1 MGYEWVISKLTE
13 LLGSENVIADP
24 EELYTYSFTAYA
36 VVREEPIAIVKVHN
50 SEDVSKVLKFAY
62 EYGIPVVPRG
72 SGTSVIGA
80 STPSKGSIVLDLR
93 PMRGIKVDVANGVV
107 EAEAGAYVDE
117 VDKECRKYGFMFPVD
132 PASAEAA
139 TVGGALAMDA
149 GGMRGARYGTMR
161 HVTLGIEVVLPDGQ
175 VLTLGAP
182 VYKQATGYDLM
193 HIFIGSEGTLG
204 VITRGWFKIVPAP
217 KSVGRV
223 VAYFDNVEDAA
234 KGVYEL
240 RRRGFTSL
248 ILEFMDD
255 IVVKLANKIKGLNF
269 PEKNMVIVDIDA
281 PKEVLNNL
289 LNEVAEVLKASG
301 AADVRF
307 TTDPDEMAKLYA
319 VRKQAY
325 PTFAAAFPF
334 SFMGDLSV
342 PLSAL
347 PAIVKKIREVSAK
360 YDVTIGLIGHAGDGN
375 LHPLVGLQS
384 KDEWWTKARPAL
396 IEIEGYSIDLG
407 GSISGEHG
415 VGIERKDLLL
425 KELRAKNSERI
436 LEIMKGVKK
445 LIDPKGIMNP
455 GKIFDYW

>member
-1 MGYEWVISKLTE
+1 MSSESVIPGLKE
-13 LLGSENVIADP
+13 LIGSDNVITDP

-36 VVREEPIAIVKVHN
+36 VVREEPMAIVKVK
-50 SEDVSKVLKFAY
+50 STEEVSKVLKFAY
-62 EYGIPVVPRG
+62 EHGIPVVPRG
-72 SGTSVIGA
+72 SGTSVIGS
-80 STPSKGSIVLDLR
+80 STPSKGSIVIDLR

-132 PASAEAA
+132 PASAESA

-175 VLTLGAP
+175 VLALGAP

-193 HIFIGSEGTLG
+193 HLFIGSEGTLG
-204 VITRGWFKIVPAP
+204 IITRGWFKIVPAP

-234 KGVYEL
+234 RGVYEL
-240 RRRGFTSL
+240 RRRGFTPL

-281 PKEVLNNL
+281 PKDVLNNL
-289 LNEVAEVLKASG
+289 LNEVAGVLKASG
-301 AADVRF
+301 AADVKF

-347 PAIVKKIREVSAK
+347 PVIVKKIREVSAK

-396 IEIEGYSIDLG
+396 IEIEGTSIELG

-425 KELRAKNSERI
+425 KELKAKNAERV
-436 LEIMKGVKK
+436 LEIMKGIKK

-455 GKIFDYW
+455 GKIFD

>member
-1 MGYEWVISKLTE
+1 LGRELVVSRLKE
-13 LLGSENVIADP
+13 LLGSEKVIDDP
-24 EELYTYSFTAYA
+24 EELYVYSYTAYA
-36 VVREEPIAIVKVHN
+36 VVREEPLAIVKAF
-50 SEDVSKVLKFAY
+50 STEDVAKVLKFAN
-62 EYGIPVVPRG
+62 EHRVPVVPRG

-80 STPSKGSIVLDLR
+80 STPVKDSIVIDLR
-93 PMRGIKVDVANGVV
+93 PMRRIVVDVPNGVV

-117 VDKECRKYGFMFPVD
+117 VDRECRKYGFMFPVD

-139 TVGGALAMDA
+139 TIGGALAMDA

-161 HVTLGIEVVLPDGQ
+161 HVTLGIEVVLPGGN
-175 VLTLGAP
+175 VITLGGP

-204 VITRGWFKIVPAP
+204 VITRGWFKMVPAP

-234 KGVYEL
+234 RGVYEI
-240 RRRGFTSL
+240 RRRGFAPL
-248 ILEFMDD
+248 IIEFMDD

-269 PEKNMVIVDIDA
+269 PEKNMVIIDIDL
-281 PKEVLNNL
+281 PKEVLSST
-289 LNEVAEVLKASG
+289 LNEVAEVLKAAG
-301 AADVRF
+301 ASEVRS
-307 TTDPDEMAKLYA
+307 TTDPDEMARLYV

-347 PAIVKKIREVSAK
+347 PAVVKKVREVSSK
-360 YDVTIGLIGHAGDGN
+360 YGITIGLIGHAGDGN

-384 KDEWWTKARPAL
+384 KDEWWSKARPAL
-396 IEIEGYSIDLG
+396 VEIEGYSIELG
-407 GSISGEHG
+407 GTISGEHG
-415 VGIERKDLLL
+415 VGIERKDLLI
-425 KELRAKNSERI
+425 KELRARRSEVV
-436 LEIMKGVKK
+436 LEYMRQIKK
-445 LIDPKGIMNP
+445 VFDPNGIMNP
-455 GKIFDYW
+455 GKLID

>member
-1 MGYEWVISKLTE
+1 MSRESVVSRLKE
-13 LLGSENVIADP
+13 LLGSEKVIDDP
-24 EELYTYSFTAYA
+24 EELYVYSYTAYA
-36 VVREEPIAIVKVHN
+36 VVREEPLAIVKVF
-50 SEDVSKVLKFAY
+50 STEDVAKVLKFAN
-62 EYGIPVVPRG
+62 EYKIPVVPRG

-80 STPSKGSIVLDLR
+80 STPVKDSIVIDLR
-93 PMRGIKVDVANGVV
+93 PMRRIVVDVPNGVV

-139 TVGGALAMDA
+139 TIGGALAMDA

-161 HVTLGIEVVLPDGQ
+161 HVTLGIEVVLPGGN
-175 VLTLGAP
+175 VITLGGP

-204 VITRGWFKIVPAP
+204 VITKGWFKIVPAP

-234 KGVYEL
+234 RGVYEI
-240 RRRGFTSL
+240 RRRGFTPL
-248 ILEFMDD
+248 IIEFMDD

-269 PEKNMVIVDIDA
+269 PEKNMVIIDIDL
-281 PKEVLNNL
+281 PKEVLSST
-289 LNEVAEVLKASG
+289 LNEVAEVLKAAG
-301 AADVRF
+301 ASEVRF

-347 PAIVKKIREVSAK
+347 PAVVKRVREVSSK
-360 YDVTIGLIGHAGDGN
+360 YGITIGLIGHAGDGN

-384 KDEWWTKARPAL
+384 KDEWWSKARPAL
-396 IEIEGYSIDLG
+396 VEIEGYSIELG
-407 GSISGEHG
+407 GTISGEHG

-425 KELRAKNSERI
+425 KELRARRSEVVLEYMRQIKRI
-436 LEIMKGVKK
+436 F
-445 LIDPKGIMNP
+445 DPNGIMNP
-455 GKIFDYW
+455 GKLID

>member
-1 MGYEWVISKLTE
+1 MDYGWVVSKLTE
-13 LLGSENVIADP
+13 LLGSENVVSDP

-36 VVREEPIAIVKVHN
+36 VVREEPIAVVKVRS
-50 SEDVSKVLKFAY
+50 SEDVSKVLRFAN

-93 PMRGIKVDVANGVV
+93 PMRSIKVDVANGVV

-117 VDKECRKYGFMFPVD
+117 VDRECRKYGFMFPVD

-139 TVGGALAMDA
+139 TIGGALAMDA

-161 HVTLGIEVVLPDGQ
+161 HITLGIEVVLPDGQ
-175 VLTLGAP
+175 IMTLGAP

-234 KGVYEL
+234 RGVYEL
-240 RRRGFTSL
+240 RRRGFTPL

-281 PKEVLNNL
+281 PKEVLNNM
-289 LNEVAEVLKASG
+289 LNEVATVLKDSG

-307 TTDPDEMAKLYA
+307 TTDPDEMVKLYA

-396 IEIEGYSIDLG
+396 IEIEGYSIELG

-425 KELRAKNSERI
+425 KELKARNSERV
-436 LEIMKGVKK
+436 LEIMKGIKK

-455 GKIFDYW
+455 GKIFD

>member
-1 MGYEWVISKLTE
+1 MSYELIISKLSDMLE
-13 LLGSENVIADP
+13 AENVITDA

-36 VVREEPIAIVKVHN
+36 VVREKPIAVVKVR
-50 SEDVSKVLKFAY
+50 STEDVVKVLKFAN
-62 EYGIPVVPRG
+62 EYKVPVVPRG

-80 STPSKGSIVLDLR
+80 STPTKGSIVLDLR
-93 PMRGIKVDVANGVV
+93 PMRRIRVDVANGYV

-139 TVGGALAMDA
+139 TIGGALAMDA

-161 HVTLGIEVVLPDGQ
+161 HVTLGIEVVVPGGE
-175 VLTLGAP
+175 VLTLGATA
-182 VYKQATGYDLM
+182 YKQATGYDLM
-193 HIFIGSEGTLG
+193 HLFIGSEGTLG
-204 VITRGWFKIVPAP
+204 VITKAWFKIVPAP

-223 VAYFDNVEDAA
+223 VAYFDDVADAA
-234 KGVYEL
+234 KGVFEL
-240 RRRGFTSL
+240 RRRGFSPL

-255 IVVKLANKIKGLNF
+255 VVVKLANKIKGLNF

-289 LNEVAEVLKASG
+289 LNEVAAVLKSSG
-301 AADVRF
+301 AADVQF

-325 PTFAAAFPF
+325 PTFAAGFPF

-347 PAIVKKIREVSAK
+347 PAIVKKVREVSTK
-360 YDVTIGLIGHAGDGN
+360 YGITIGLIGHAGDGN

-396 IEIEGYSIDLG
+396 VEIEGYSIELG
-407 GSISGEHG
+407 GTISGEHG
-415 VGIERKDLLL
+415 IGIERKDLLV
-425 KELRAKNSERI
+425 KELRAKNAERMI
-436 LEIMKGVKK
+436 QYMKDIKK
-445 LIDPKGIMNP
+445 IFDPNGIMNP
-455 GKIFDYW
+455 GKLFD